1 MSSMVQDAYDMG
13 ITTSLGGM
21 GKSSLYSDYS
31 SNDYDYDE
39 EEYEE
44 EYEDIEQF
52 LKLNLKT
59 KRGVLH
65 HNEKCAGKE
74 GNLIKIEKEDD
85 FDEFKENNLNGFK
98 IYQCPLCSIYFEDD
112 EETKEPQKNVI
123 PEIDIDDDEIPF

>member
-1 MSSMVQDAYDMG
+1 MVQDAYDMG

-52 LKLNLKT
+52 LKLNLKQ

-65 HNEKCAGKE
+65 HNEKCAGKRR
-74 GNLIKIEKEDD
+74 
-85 FDEFKENNLNGFK
+85 EFN
-98 IYQCPLCSIYFEDD
+98 
-112 EETKEPQKNVI
+112 QKKKKKRR
-123 PEIDIDDDEIPF
+123 